1 MLPRSTSDNNEARRG
16 LEGVILFV
24 DAIIYSLNFQSGA
37 AERRGEGREASGSA
51 ACGASLSTAMLDAEF
66 TGHCSAQE

>member
-1 MLPRSTSDNNEARRG
+1 MVRQTVRLSSAWRAAQE
-16 LEGVILFV
+16 
-24 DAIIYSLNFQSGA
+24 